1 MFVIVSA
8 RQKKQKNEHN
18 FSVFFFL
25 FLFFY
30 QLCRHMADIGYN
42 VTSRLTKRYKEKK
55 THVNGSIPH
64 SIEDQ
69 QQQQKWVNGDHT
81 YLFDGFYC

>member
-1 MFVIVSA
+1 
-8 RQKKQKNEHN
+8 
-18 FSVFFFL
+18 
-25 FLFFY
+25 
-30 QLCRHMADIGYN
+30 MADIGYN
-42 VTSRLTKRYKEKK
+42 VTSRLTKRYKEKKK